1 MIVTMTV
8 SEDRL
13 DRYTFQ
19 PGELKPVTD
28 RNQLNAAYERTGVR
42 PADDE
47 EQAWIAEQWRLR
59 YDNDPDLSTFAL
71 SDEYR
76 RLKAQGRL

>member
-13 DRYTFQ
+13 NRYTFQ

-28 RNQLNAAYERTGVR
+28 RNQLNAACERTGVR
-42 PADDE
+42 PADDD
-47 EQAWIAEQWRLR
+47 EQEWIAEQWRLR
-59 YDNDPDLSTFAL
+59 YDTDPDLSTFAL

-76 RLKAQGRL
+76 RLKAQGKL

>member
-1 MIVTMTV
+1 MIVAMTV

-19 PGELKPVTD
+19 PGGLKPVAD
-28 RNQLNAAYERTGVR
+28 RDQLNAAYERTGVR

-47 EQAWIAEQWRLR
+47 EQAWIAGQWRLR
-59 YDNDPDLSTFAL
+59 YDTDPGLSTFAL
-71 SDEYR
+71 GDEYR

>member
-1 MIVTMTV
+1 MIGTMTV

-13 DRYTFQ
+13 GRYTFE
-19 PGELKPVTD
+19 PGELTPVTD
-28 RNQLNAAYERTGVR
+28 RDQLDAAYERTGVR

-59 YDNDPDLSTFAL
+59 YDTDPDLSTFAL

-76 RLKAQGRL
+76 RLKAQGKL

>member
-13 DRYTFQ
+13 NRYTFQ

-59 YDNDPDLSTFAL
+59 YDTDHDLSTFAL

-76 RLKAQGRL
+76 RLKAQGKL

>member
-19 PGELKPVTD
+19 PGELKPVAD

-76 RLKAQGRL
+76 RLKAQGKL

>member
-13 DRYTFQ
+13 NRYTFQ

-28 RNQLNAAYERTGVR
+28 SNQLNAAYERTGVR

-47 EQAWIAEQWRLR
+47 EQAWISEQWRLR
-59 YDNDPDLSTFAL
+59 YDTDPDLSTFAL

-76 RLKAQGRL
+76 RLKAQGKL

>member
-1 MIVTMTV
+1 MIVAMTV

-42 PADDE
+42 QADDE

-59 YDNDPDLSTFAL
+59 YDTDPGLSTFAL

-76 RLKAQGRL
+76 RLKAQGKL

>member
-13 DRYTFQ
+13 NRYTFQ
-19 PGELKPVTD
+19 HGELKPVTD

-42 PADDE
+42 QAADE

-59 YDNDPDLSTFAL
+59 YDTDPGLSTFAL

-76 RLKAQGRL
+76 RLKAQGKL

>member
-13 DRYTFQ
+13 NRYTFQ

-28 RNQLNAAYERTGVR
+28 SNQLNAAYERTGVR

-59 YDNDPDLSTFAL
+59 YDTDPGLSTFAL
-71 SDEYR
+71 GDEYR
-76 RLKAQGRL
+76 RLKAQGKL

>member
-1 MIVTMTV
+1 MIRTMTV

-13 DRYTFQ
+13 NRYTFQ
-19 PGELKPVTD
+19 PGELTPVTD
-28 RNQLNAAYERTGVR
+28 RDQLNAAYERTGVR

-47 EQAWIAEQWRLR
+47 EQLWIAEQWRLR
-59 YDNDPDLSTFAL
+59 YDTDPDLSTFAL

-76 RLKAQGRL
+76 RLKAQGKL

>member
-28 RNQLNAAYERTGVR
+28 SNQLNAAYERTGVR

-47 EQAWIAEQWRLR
+47 EQEWIAEQWRLR
-59 YDNDPDLSTFAL
+59 YDTDPDLSTFAL

-76 RLKAQGRL
+76 RLKAQGKL

>member
-1 MIVTMTV
+1 MIGTMAV

-13 DRYTFQ
+13 GRYTFE
-19 PGELKPVTD
+19 PGELTPVTD
-28 RNQLNAAYERTGVR
+28 RDQLDAAYERTGVR

-59 YDNDPDLSTFAL
+59 YDTDPDLSTFAL

-76 RLKAQGRL
+76 RLKAQGKL

>member
-59 YDNDPDLSTFAL
+59 YDTDHDLSTFAL

-76 RLKAQGRL
+76 RLKAQGKL

>member
-1 MIVTMTV
+1 MIRTMTV

-13 DRYTFQ
+13 NRYTFQ

-47 EQAWIAEQWRLR
+47 EQLWIAEQWRLR
-59 YDNDPDLSTFAL
+59 YDTDPDLSTFAL

-76 RLKAQGRL
+76 RLKAQGKL

>member
-1 MIVTMTV
+1 MIRTMTV

-13 DRYTFQ
+13 NRYTFE
-19 PGELKPVTD
+19 PGELTPVTD
-28 RNQLNAAYERTGVR
+28 RDQLDAAYERTGVR

-47 EQAWIAEQWRLR
+47 EQLWIAEQWRLR
-59 YDNDPDLSTFAL
+59 YDTDPDLSTFAL

-76 RLKAQGRL
+76 RLKAQGKL

>member
-13 DRYTFQ
+13 NRYTFQ

-28 RNQLNAAYERTGVR
+28 RNQLNAAYDRTGVR

-59 YDNDPDLSTFAL
+59 YDTDPDLSTFAL
-71 SDEYR
+71 GDEYR

>member
-1 MIVTMTV
+1 MIVTMTE

-13 DRYTFQ
+13 DRYTFP
-19 PGELKPVTD
+19 PGELNPGSD

-59 YDNDPDLSTFAL
+59 YDTDPDLSTFAL

-76 RLKAQGRL
+76 SLKAQGKL

>member
-13 DRYTFQ
+13 NRYTFQ
-19 PGELKPVTD
+19 PGELKQVTD

-76 RLKAQGRL
+76 RLKAQGKL

>member
-13 DRYTFQ
+13 NRYTFQ

-59 YDNDPDLSTFAL
+59 YDTAPDLSAFAL

-76 RLKAQGRL
+76 RLKAQGKL

>member
-1 MIVTMTV
+1 MTV
-8 SEDRL
+8 TTDRL

-19 PGELKPVTD
+19 PGQLKPVTD
-28 RNQLNAAYERTGVR
+28 RQELEAAYERTGVR
-42 PADDE
+42 PLHDD

-59 YDNDPDLSTFAL
+59 YDTDPDLSTFAL

-76 RLKAQGRL
+76 RLKAQGKL

>member
-1 MIVTMTV
+1 MIVAMTV

-19 PGELKPVTD
+19 PVGLKPVTD
-28 RNQLNAAYERTGVR
+28 RNQLNAAYDRTGVR

-59 YDNDPDLSTFAL
+59 YDTDPGLSTFAL
-71 SDEYR
+71 GDEYR